1 MVKGGMELYEM
12 LHKRLCEGHVEDAT
26 FEAGVMMEEVFGQSW
41 KMDAILD
48 RLEYSEDD
56 SVRLFEMARRRT
68 SGEPLQYIIG
78 NWEFYGLTFKVGEGV
93 LIPRQDTETL
103 VESALRLIE
112 PIKCP
117 KLIDLCS
124 GTGCIPITVA
134 SKRNDCEAY
143 AIELFDEAYSYLKEN
158 ILAYGNRVEPIKGDV
173 LNPEIAAKFK
183 DIDIITANPPY
194 LTDEDMHK
202 LQREV
207 KFEPE
212 TALFGGTDGLD
223 YYRAIAKIWKFAL
236 KAGGY
241 LIFEVGVTQSG
252 DVEKILENEGFC
264 EIETHSDLTGRPRVV
279 VGKSPKF
286 CT

>member
-1 MVKGGMELYEM
+1 M

-26 FEAGVMMEEVFGQSW
+26 FEAGIMMEEVFGQSW

-48 RLEYSEDD
+48 RLEYDESQ
-56 SVRLFEMARRRT
+56 SARLFEMADRRIK
-68 SGEPLQYIIG
+68 GEPLQYIIG
-78 NWEFYGLTFKVGEGV
+78 NWEFYGLAFKVGEGV

-103 VESALRLIE
+103 VESALELIK
-112 PIKCP
+112 PIKNP
-117 KLIDLCS
+117 KLVDLCS
-124 GTGCIPITVA
+124 GTGCIPITIA

-143 AIELFDEAYSYLKEN
+143 AVELFDDAYGYLEEN
-158 ILAYGNRVEPIKGDV
+158 ILAYGNRVKPIKGDV
-173 LNPEIAAKFK
+173 LYPEVAADFS
-183 DIDIITANPPY
+183 DVDIITANPPY
-194 LTDEDMHK
+194 LTDEDMHE

-207 KFEPE
+207 KYEPE

-223 YYRAIAKIWKFAL
+223 YYRAIANIWKNSL

-241 LIFEVGVTQSG
+241 LVFEVGVTQSG

-264 EIETHSDLTGRPRVV
+264 EVETHKDLTGRPRVV

>member
-1 MVKGGMELYEM
+1 MELFDL
-12 LHKRLCEGHVEDAT
+12 LHKRLCDGGIEDAT
-26 FEAGVMMEEVFGQSW
+26 FEASVMMEEVFGQSW

-48 RLEYSEDD
+48 RLQYDEND
-56 SVRLFEMARRRT
+56 SAKLFEMAHCRIK
-68 SGEPLQYIIG
+68 GEPLQYIIG
-78 NWEFYGLTFKVGEGV
+78 NWEFYGLAFKVGEGV

-103 VESALRLIE
+103 VESALRLIKG
-112 PIKCP
+112 IKCP
-117 KLIDLCS
+117 KLVDLCS

-134 SKRNDCEAY
+134 SKRPDCEAY
-143 AIELFDEAYSYLKEN
+143 AVELFDDAYRYLEEN
-158 ILAYGNRVEPIKGDV
+158 IRAHGNRVKPIKGDV
-173 LNPEIAAKFK
+173 LSPEVAARFS

-194 LTDEDMHK
+194 LTDEDMHE

-207 KFEPE
+207 KHEPE

-223 YYRAIAKIWKFAL
+223 YYRAIAKIWKNAL
-236 KAGGY
+236 KEDGY
-241 LIFEVGVTQSG
+241 IVFEVGVTQSG

-264 EIETHSDLTGRPRVV
+264 EVEAISDLTGRPRVV

>member
-1 MVKGGMELYEM
+1 M
-12 LHKRLCEGHVEDAT
+12 LHKRLCEGHVEDAA

-48 RLEYSEDD
+48 RLQYDESQ
-56 SVRLFEMARRRT
+56 STRLFEMAERRSR
-68 SGEPLQYIIG
+68 GEPLQYIIG
-78 NWEFYGLTFKVGEGV
+78 NWEFYGLAFKVGEGV

-117 KLIDLCS
+117 KLVDLCS
-124 GTGCIPITVA
+124 GSGCIPITVA

-143 AIELFDEAYSYLKEN
+143 AIELFDEAYSYLEEN

-173 LNPEIAAKFK
+173 LNPEIAAKLS

-223 YYRAIAKIWKFAL
+223 YYRVISHIWKFAL